1 MMRGHSR
8 DPKTVIPIADL
19 LFPTGQKTKFGRE
32 IFKKRDGTKQSEQS
46 VTVSVDGKFVNAPS
60 LQPDIN
66 PDRLLTHKEVK
77 AGILNGT
84 IEATST
90 HSDKPTAIAA
100 AKKHSR
106 SIDENLYN
114 RQGRANYKSQDT
126 DNSEIIRGDPEL
138 GSLPDLDQRAY
149 AEEAY
154 YTEELERDAHDEEAY
169 YDEQDKQALLKA
181 QEARKDNRAEWDM
194 RRAADQ
200 FKKLDINWEDRNA
213 LRVLQNLRLKEVE
226 AKRQEEF
233 APAEFNP
240 EEFSRRVAGVP
251 TPSWLG
257 QSGNLM
263 SDATRAS
270 DTDDFGNL
278 LSTDAFGQTNYEVG
292 VGQRL
297 NALNNQYGG
306 INYEKPVPTQPVAT
320 QPDSKSNYPSHFTP
334 WMVEQLE
341 DQRKRKEFIQGI
353 GKTASDI
360 TGDITES
367 FNAWRDKVFN

>member
-1 MMRGHSR
+1 MAQHGLRELARNSNVSLEELRNLVTQPGVKLTGGGDGYNPSARENQWELRYDNAGNAYNARITVPMMRGHSR
-8 DPKTVIPIADL
+8 DPENVVPI
-19 LFPTGQKTKFGRE
+19 
-32 IFKKRDGTKQSEQS
+32 SELRTP
-46 VTVSVDGKFVNAPS
+46 V
-60 LQPDIN
+60 
-66 PDRLLTHKEVK
+66 
-77 AGILNGT
+77 
-84 IEATST
+84 
-90 HSDKPTAIAA
+90 AA

-138 GSLPDLDQRAY
+138 GSLPALDQRAY

-181 QEARKDNRAEWDM
+181 QEAREDNRAEWDM

-200 FKKLDINWEDRNA
+200 FSKLDGDWEDRNA

-240 EEFSRRVAGVP
+240 EEFSRRVADVP

-257 QSGNLM
+257 QSENLM

-292 VGQRL
+292 VDQRL
-297 NALNNQYGG
+297 NALNSQYGG
-306 INYEKPVPTQPVAT
+306 INYEKPVPTQPVVK
-320 QPDSKSNYPSHFTP
+320 QSVQSDSKSNYPGHFTP
-334 WMVEQLE
+334 WMIEQLE
-341 DQRKRKEFIQGI
+341 GQRKRKEFMQGI